1 MGNIN
6 LFRSGTSLSISLF
19 ASLLAGAL
27 AWLTPAT
34 GRAEQ
39 FDLFERW
46 MSSDVAMAGR
56 IFREMSDDIFKRN
69 QLARGEFEVGGRK
82 VEVEQIRCS
91 LLNVVADYDDVVHPR
106 SSLGL
111 VTPRGTKTLRAR
123 LDAEPNTL
131 YSAVGQ
137 LAPGEYALR
146 WKARARDGQMLMGTI
161 PFRVAP

>member
-1 MGNIN
+1 M
-6 LFRSGTSLSISLF
+6 ISRALAAALGAVAT
-19 ASLLAGAL
+19 ASLAGA
-27 AWLTPAT
+27 
-34 GRAEQ
+34 
-39 FDLFERW
+39 
-46 MSSDVAMAGR
+46 SSQAMG
-56 IFREMSDDIFKRN
+56 
-69 QLARGEFEVGGRK
+69 L
-82 VEVEQIRCS
+82 VEQRPAVNEIMQGSGLAFALRF
-91 LLNVVADYDDVVHPR
+91 DQPIDHQH

-111 VTPRGTKTLRAR
+111 VTPRGTRTLRAR

>member
-1 MGNIN
+1 MGHA
-6 LFRSGTSLSISLF
+6 LFTKPSLVGRYGNAMISRALAAALGAVATTS
-19 ASLLAGAL
+19 LAGAS
-27 AWLTPAT
+27 
-34 GRAEQ
+34 GQ
-39 FDLFERW
+39 
-46 MSSDVAMAGR
+46 AMG
-56 IFREMSDDIFKRN
+56 
-69 QLARGEFEVGGRK
+69 L
-82 VEVEQIRCS
+82 VEQTPTVNEIMQGSGLAFALRF
-91 LLNVVADYDDVVHPR
+91 DQPIDHQR